1 MSKNIMIYKAT
12 DLLDKL
18 TYEEL
23 KGIIN
28 GELIFEDWPEKYW
41 PFQQDM

>member
-1 MSKNIMIYKAT
+1 MIYIAKE
-12 DLLDKL
+12 LYNKL
-18 TYEEL
+18 ADQEL

-41 PFQQDM
+41 PFQQDIN